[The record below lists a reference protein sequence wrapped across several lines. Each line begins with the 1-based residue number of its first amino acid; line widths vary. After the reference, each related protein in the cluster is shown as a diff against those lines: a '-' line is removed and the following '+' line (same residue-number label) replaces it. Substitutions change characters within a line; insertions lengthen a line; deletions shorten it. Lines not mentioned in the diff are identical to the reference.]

1 MRLYGSIQT
10 CFWENEDAQKL
21 SDQGK
26 LLATYLL
33 TGPHS
38 NMIGCFRLPAGYI
51 TEDLSWDIQKV
62 KAAFHEL
69 HELRFIT
76 RDETSGWLLINN
88 FLRWNPIQNP
98 KQAKGVQKLFDAV
111 PLQSTVSKPLIQGL
125 LNHGK
130 YFDEGFTN
138 RLHTLAT
145 ENGQGIDTVV
155 KKQHADQD
163 QDKDQNQNQN
173 QDQDQNKDQ
182 DQKQNQKDISLSG
195 KSLSKN
201 SPKLSLKTQAIEIL
215 QFLNEKTKRAYRP
228 VDSNIKLIIARL
240 KSGATV
246 MDCRQVIAKKTRE
259 WKGND
264 KMAEYLRP
272 ATLFNATK
280 FEQYLGE
287 LVEPHKE
294 DDTHESLS

>member
-1 MRLYGSIQT
+1 MRLYGSIRT

-38 NMIGCFRLPAGYI
+38 NMLGCFRLPAGYI
-51 TEDLSWDIQKV
+51 TEDLRWDIQKV

-69 HELRFIT
+69 HELRFIA
-76 RDETSGWLLINN
+76 RDQTSGWVFIHH
-88 FLRWNPIQNP
+88 FLKWNPIQNP

-111 PLQSTVSKPLIQGL
+111 PLQSTVSKPLIQDL

-130 YFDEGFTN
+130 YFDEAFKD
-138 RLHTLAT
+138 RLHTLT
-145 ENGQGIDTVV
+145 IENGQDFDTVI
-155 KKQHADQD
+155 KKQRADQD
-163 QDKDQNQNQN
+163 QNQN
-173 QDQDQNKDQ
+173 Q
-182 DQKQNQKDISLSG
+182 DQKQNQKDKDISLAR
-195 KSLSKN
+195 KSLLKN

-215 QFLNEKTKRAYRP
+215 QFLNEKTHRAYRP
-228 VDSNIKLIIARL
+228 VDSNIKLIMARL

-287 LVEPHKE
+287 LVEPDAE
-294 DDTHESLS
+294 EETHESLS

>member
-51 TEDLSWDIQKV
+51 TEDLRWDIQKV

-98 KQAKGVQKLFDAV
+98 KQAKGVQKLFNAV

-130 YFDEGFTN
+130 YFDEGFTE
-138 RLHTLAT
+138 RLDTLAT
-145 ENGQGIDTVV
+145 ENGQSIDTVV
-155 KKQHADQD
+155 KKQRADQD
-163 QDKDQNQNQN
+163 QDQDQDQNQNQ
-173 QDQDQNKDQ
+173 KDMRM
-182 DQKQNQKDISLSG
+182 SG

-215 QFLNEKTKRAYRP
+215 QFLNEKTNRVYRP
-228 VDSNIKLIIARL
+228 VDSNIKLIMARL

-246 MDCRQVIAKKTRE
+246 MDCRQIIAKKTRE

-287 LVEPHKE
+287 LVEPNKE
-294 DDTHESLS
+294 DKTHE